1 MVTQN
6 LTFLKL
12 IWHTFKCFIRNP
24 WKKSCNLRVSQT
36 LLVYFLSKIWQ
47 KVYIVH
53 ICDAEYVLE
62 IACKVLK
69 SENHEKRFFAL
80 IKNFDLWTY
89 HILTCVGLKLIWK
102 IKIPANTTTQADVRP
117 IYSRERKHWMDI
129 SPTSAGEVGRMVGLM
144 YRRNIP
150 KRRRFKRKTRRK
162 LVQKNVFFSLE
173 TDSFLSI

>member
-1 MVTQN
+1 MLYSESLEKIMQ
-6 LTFLKL
+6 F
-12 IWHTFKCFIRNP
+12 C
-24 WKKSCNLRVSQT
+24 RVSQT

-69 SENHEKRFFAL
+69 GENHEKRFFAL

-150 KRRRFKRKTRRK
+150 KRRKCKRKTPQIGAEKRI
-162 LVQKNVFFSLE
+162 FSLE